1 MDWLMGKAR
10 GVGKGLMNTGAP
22 SNLIAELTQHSIEST
37 VNHSVCSNDVECK
50 HIGVALREAVVSPSS
65 RSLSPVN
72 LSSPMDA
79 SSSPTQK
86 ATQGTN
92 SASSTLESTC
102 SSSDVPVFMQ
112 AKYVSQQIPSADPKH
127 IDFRDLVEPFPA
139 MDLNEWLAA
148 HTIALF
154 ENMSTVF
161 DAIQE
166 LCTCPH
172 LVPNHGISVPCSSAC
187 TNVRE
192 GFVSDDDRC
201 KRTKQTFSSSTGSA
215 RQEIDSALSSCHDLI
230 QSSAIFPVRNGDH
243 FPTELPTY
251 VTVICRNLLL
261 CIIHLYLG
269 HFHHLEQ
276 LDLLPHVNTLTK
288 HFFAFTT
295 RFSLVED
302 KHVAPLL
309 GFGRLLNQEPD
320 HLTVDPSE

>member
-10 GVGKGLMNTGAP
+10 GVGKGLMNTGVP
-22 SNLIAELTQHSIEST
+22 SNCVAEATQHSTESI
-37 VNHSVCSNDVECK
+37 VSHSACPTDVECK
-50 HIGVALREAVVSPSS
+50 LICVSLREAVAAPNS

-72 LSSPMDA
+72 LPPSIEP

-86 ATQGTN
+86 SALSSN
-92 SASSTLESTC
+92 SASSVTESPY
-102 SSSDVPVFMQ
+102 SSSDIPVFMQ

-139 MDLNEWLAA
+139 MDLNEWLAG

-154 ENMSTVF
+154 ENMSTIF

-166 LCTCPH
+166 LCTCPQ
-172 LVPNHGISVPCSSAC
+172 LVPNHSTSVSSSA
-187 TNVRE
+187 TINVHD
-192 GFVSDDDRC
+192 GVFPDDDRC
-201 KRTKQTFSSSTGSA
+201 KRNKQTFSSSSGSA

-230 QSSAIFPVRNGDH
+230 QSSAIFPVRNGDQ
-243 FPTELPTY
+243 FPADLPTY
-251 VTVICRNLLL
+251 VTVICKNLLV
-261 CIIHLYLG
+261 CIVHLYLA

-276 LDLLPHVNTLTK
+276 LGLLPHTNTLTK
-288 HFFAFTT
+288 HFFAFTA

-309 GFGRLLNQEPD
+309 GLGRLLNQEPD
-320 HLTVDPSE
+320 HSTVSPSE